1 MGGETGASDAEDLL
15 QVSSVTKSFGGF
27 RALSDVTVRIGTGEV
42 VGLIGENGAGK
53 STLLNIICGATQPE
67 SGSMLLRGE
76 PYAPQ
81 DYRQAMDHGVFR
93 VYQEPALVPTLKI
106 YENMILGLEDKF
118 TSAGILRQGE
128 IKRETFKALEVIR
141 DFVDPERVTY
151 SYDSNVRQVVD
162 ILRAMFAA
170 RVIGIPHPIILLDE
184 PTGALFGQ
192 EIDILFDT
200 IKRLRGDAAFV
211 FVSHRLQEIDDVC
224 DRSYV
229 VKDGAIVAEVGKGK
243 SETELH
249 ALMVGRERSSDYYV
263 ESKQRDT
270 LGETVLRLE
279 GLSGRSF
286 HDVTFDVA
294 AGEIVGI
301 SGVVGSGKE
310 ELGRVVAGATRRSAG
325 SLAIAGQ
332 VQSTDT
338 PWDRKAAG
346 IGYVPADRAGEGV
359 IPPFTVA
366 WNVTLASLADEVARG
381 PFLSPGK
388 ENEVT
393 SRWIDRLSI
402 RTRSGR
408 SFITSLSGGNQ
419 QKVILAK
426 WLEAE
431 MRLLVLDNPT
441 RGIDAGAKF
450 EIYSVLRSLADSGI
464 ALVVISDDLPELI
477 GLSNRVLV
485 MKDGRVAADLPAAA
499 HAKPT
504 EATVIARSV

>member
-1 MGGETGASDAEDLL
+1 M
-15 QVSSVTKSFGGF
+15 SS
-27 RALSDVTVRIGTGEV
+27 
-42 VGLIGENGAGK
+42 
-53 STLLNIICGATQPE
+53 
-67 SGSMLLRGE
+67 
-76 PYAPQ
+76 
-81 DYRQAMDHGVFR
+81 
-93 VYQEPALVPTLKI
+93 
-106 YENMILGLEDKF
+106 
-118 TSAGILRQGE
+118 
-128 IKRETFKALEVIR
+128 
-141 DFVDPERVTY
+141 
-151 SYDSNVRQVVD
+151 
-162 ILRAMFAA
+162 
-170 RVIGIPHPIILLDE
+170 
-184 PTGALFGQ
+184 
-192 EIDILFDT
+192 
-200 IKRLRGDAAFV
+200 
-211 FVSHRLQEIDDVC
+211 
-224 DRSYV
+224 
-229 VKDGAIVAEVGKGK
+229 
-243 SETELH
+243 
-249 ALMVGRERSSDYYV
+249 
-263 ESKQRDT
+263 
-270 LGETVLRLE
+270 
-279 GLSGRSF
+279 
-286 HDVTFDVA
+286 
-294 AGEIVGI
+294 
-301 SGVVGSGKE
+301 GSGKE

-499 HAKPT
+499 QAKPT